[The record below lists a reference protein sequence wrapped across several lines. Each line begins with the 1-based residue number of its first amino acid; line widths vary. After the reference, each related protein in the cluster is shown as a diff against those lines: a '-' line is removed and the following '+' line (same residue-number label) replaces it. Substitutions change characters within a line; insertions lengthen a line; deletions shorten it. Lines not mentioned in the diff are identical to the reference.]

1 MMLYSQALIFQGSRY
16 WSRFTCFQSSS
27 IRSFQ
32 DSVFSPSMFPR
43 VLCSVLEEAFISTV
57 LYSQQPTFPEFYN
70 PRTFHF
76 HVFPSTMLSVVLC
89 SQDVSRLLC
98 SQTPR
103 VLCLQCSF
111 HFLVLA
117 FTGPYFCRVLF
128 FNFLYFQDP
137 MFPRDSY
144 SQDLQF
150 PGSYVSRAFKFRALM
165 FQVSFQGSLSLHKS
179 SMFSGP
185 LISRVLYVQ
194 DTVFFR
200 GLCSQ
205 IPWMFLGFLG
215 CFPSSVFPVPLVSMV
230 LFFQTPLVPV
240 SYVPMVLFPGSY
252 VPTTFNFHGFH
263 DLLYFPESTDQPSH
277 YPIFPGS
284 MFPAPL
290 TPRLLCFQTSMFP
303 WPVFS

>member
-1 MMLYSQALIFQGSRY
+1 
-16 WSRFTCFQSSS
+16 
-27 IRSFQ
+27 
-32 DSVFSPSMFPR
+32 
-43 VLCSVLEEAFISTV
+43 
-57 LYSQQPTFPEFYN
+57 
-70 PRTFHF
+70 
-76 HVFPSTMLSVVLC
+76 
-89 SQDVSRLLC
+89 
-98 SQTPR
+98 
-103 VLCLQCSF
+103 
-111 HFLVLA
+111 
-117 FTGPYFCRVLF
+117 
-128 FNFLYFQDP
+128 
-137 MFPRDSY
+137 
-144 SQDLQF
+144 
-150 PGSYVSRAFKFRALM
+150 
-165 FQVSFQGSLSLHKS
+165 
-179 SMFSGP
+179 MFSGP

-252 VPTTFNFHGFH
+252 VPTTFNFHFFH

-303 WPVFS
+303 WPVFSWWLCLMFLEIYVPRIPLTVQTVIINCFVCHEKKKKKSIYNYASVLIAVLSTHFVSLASSCFPSVFSSQSVSWICVVRRREAVMDMECDGGIVAARMFAVMRVNWTCGRALNSLFRTWNHSDSRKSLV

>member
-1 MMLYSQALIFQGSRY
+1 
-16 WSRFTCFQSSS
+16 
-27 IRSFQ
+27 
-32 DSVFSPSMFPR
+32 
-43 VLCSVLEEAFISTV
+43 
-57 LYSQQPTFPEFYN
+57 
-70 PRTFHF
+70 
-76 HVFPSTMLSVVLC
+76 
-89 SQDVSRLLC
+89 
-98 SQTPR
+98 
-103 VLCLQCSF
+103 
-111 HFLVLA
+111 
-117 FTGPYFCRVLF
+117 
-128 FNFLYFQDP
+128 
-137 MFPRDSY
+137 
-144 SQDLQF
+144 
-150 PGSYVSRAFKFRALM
+150 
-165 FQVSFQGSLSLHKS
+165 
-179 SMFSGP
+179 MFSGP

-252 VPTTFNFHGFH
+252 VPTTFNFHFFH

-303 WPVFS
+303 WPVFSWWLCLMFLEIYVPRIPLTVQTVIINCFVCHEKKKKNLYIITHQSL